1 MMKTR
6 YLLLSAALMAMSQTM
21 AAAPEQDAPAY
32 SIVGRDSTCQIFV
45 YSPDPT
51 AGLHLAYLTD
61 EDKWV
66 DVGQLCA
73 SDYGPWGAEKKMY
86 NPFVVKANDGTWRA
100 LWSVNDHAPQ
110 FAVAYSEDLITW
122 RPQDYPIVKEKGVQ
136 DVAAYQMD
144 DGNFDVYLKT
154 KQGKRYVQVSPDF
167 RTFQEDSLEATADE
181 ILWQRDTA
189 TINGKLY
196 QGCDFEVPAVHL
208 QYIRSW
214 FKALAEDNAENNRP
228 LPKTPAAPLE
238 ATLTIE
244 PNKQHRISDKLM
256 GIFFE
261 DISRAA
267 DGGLCA
273 ELLQNGDFEYNG
285 EDHQHQW
292 KATTAWQG
300 NVNVATDNGVSQ
312 NNPHYAIVG
321 DTPIYNIGWDGIAA
335 KRGMVYE
342 VSFQARCLDGKKKQ
356 LTVALVNKEGLPM
369 AQAKMKVEGD
379 QWAEYQAK
387 LCITDKYKG
396 ELGTDKDIRFSIF
409 PKGEEKVGVDLV
421 SLKPQDTYKG
431 HGLRKDLAEA
441 IADLK
446 PRFVRFPGGC
456 MLHGQGLDNIYHWK
470 ESVGPQK
477 DRKPAYNIW
486 GYHQSRQLG
495 FYEYFQ
501 WCEDMGAEPLPVLA
515 AGVPCQNSVANSL
528 GVAGQQGGIPMKD
541 MPQYIQDVLD
551 LVEWANGDP
560 ATSKWAKLRAD
571 AGHPAPFHLKMIGIG
586 NEDLISTDFETRYLM
601 ICKAVKEKYPQL
613 EVIGTVGPFHWP
625 SSDYIEGWKLAKA
638 HSNIIDAVDEHYYE
652 QPGWFINHQDYYD
665 QYDRKAPKVYLGEY
679 ASRGADAL
687 DNALAEGIH
696 LCNVERNG
704 DVVEMASYAPLLS
717 KDGYSNWSP
726 DMIYFNNNN
735 VRASE
740 SYKMQRMFGQHA
752 GDTYISSV
760 LELPAEL
767 KKYVGTSVVKDSKTG
782 KTWLKVVNALPR
794 ILKLKVGGMG
804 KKEISV
810 GARSAEV
817 FEL

>member
-1 MMKTR
+1 MKTR

-122 RPQDYPIVKEKGVQ
+122 RPQDYPIVKEKGVL

-300 NVNVATDNGVSQ
+300 NVNVTTDNGVSQ

-335 KRGMVYE
+335 KRGMDYE

-356 LTVALVNKEGLPM
+356 FTVALVNKEGLPM

-379 QWAEYQAK
+379 QWAEYQAQ

-396 ELGTDKDIRFSIF
+396 ELGTDKDIRFAIF

-515 AGVPCQNSVANSL
+515 AGVPCQNSVANSQ

>member
-1 MMKTR
+1 MKTR
-6 YLLLSAALMAMSQTM
+6 YLLLSATLMAMSQTM

-122 RPQDYPIVKEKGVQ
+122 RPQDYPIVKEKGVL

-273 ELLQNGDFEYNG
+273 ELLQNGDFEYNV

-379 QWAEYQAK
+379 QWAEYQAQ

-396 ELGTDKDIRFSIF
+396 EVGTDKDIRFSIF

-421 SLKPQDTYKG
+421 SLKPQDTFKG

-551 LVEWANGDP
+551 LVEWANGAP

>member
-1 MMKTR
+1 MKTR

-122 RPQDYPIVKEKGVQ
+122 RPQDYPIVKEKGVL

-300 NVNVATDNGVSQ
+300 NVNVTTDNGVSQ

-342 VSFQARCLDGKKKQ
+342 VSFQAHCLDGKKKQ

-379 QWAEYQAK
+379 QWAEYQAQ

-396 ELGTDKDIRFSIF
+396 ELGTDKDIRFAIF

-515 AGVPCQNSVANSL
+515 AGVPCQNSVANSQ

>member
-1 MMKTR
+1 MKTR
-6 YLLLSAALMAMSQTM
+6 YLLLSAALMVMSQTM

-122 RPQDYPIVKEKGVQ
+122 RPQDYPIVKEKGVL

-154 KQGKRYVQVSPDF
+154 KRGKRYVQVSPDF

-300 NVNVATDNGVSQ
+300 NVNVTTDNGVSQ

-379 QWAEYQAK
+379 QWAEYQAQ

-515 AGVPCQNSVANSL
+515 AGVPCQNSVANSQ

>member
-1 MMKTR
+1 MKTR

-21 AAAPEQDAPAY
+21 AAAPEQDAPVY

-51 AGLHLAYLTD
+51 SGLHLAYLTD

-66 DVGQLCA
+66 NVGQLCA

-122 RPQDYPIVKEKGVQ
+122 RPQDYPIVKEKGVL

-300 NVNVATDNGVSQ
+300 NVNVTTDNGVSQ

-335 KRGMVYE
+335 KRGMDYE

-379 QWAEYQAK
+379 QWAEYQAQ

-396 ELGTDKDIRFSIF
+396 ELGTDKDIRFAIF

-515 AGVPCQNSVANSL
+515 AGVPCQNSVANSQ

>member
-122 RPQDYPIVKEKGVQ
+122 RPQDYPIVKEKGVL

-300 NVNVATDNGVSQ
+300 NVNVATDNGVNQ

-379 QWAEYQAK
+379 QWAEYQAQ

-515 AGVPCQNSVANSL
+515 AGVPCQNSVANSQ

>member
-1 MMKTR
+1 MKTR

-122 RPQDYPIVKEKGVQ
+122 RPQDYPIVKEKGVL

-167 RTFQEDSLEATADE
+167 RTFQEDSLETTADE

-292 KATTAWQG
+292 KAITAWQG

-379 QWAEYQAK
+379 QWAEYQAQ

-396 ELGTDKDIRFSIF
+396 ELGTDKDIRFAIF

>member
-1 MMKTR
+1 MKTR

-369 AQAKMKVEGD
+369 AQAKMKVEGN
-379 QWAEYQAK
+379 QWAEYQAQ

-396 ELGTDKDIRFSIF
+396 ELGTDKDIRFAIF

>member
-1 MMKTR
+1 MKTR

-122 RPQDYPIVKEKGVQ
+122 RPQDYPIVKEKGVL

-335 KRGMVYE
+335 KRGMDYE

-356 LTVALVNKEGLPM
+356 FTVALVNKEGLPM

-379 QWAEYQAK
+379 QWAEYQAQ

-396 ELGTDKDIRFSIF
+396 EVDTDKDIRFAIF

-421 SLKPQDTYKG
+421 SLKPQNTYKG

-515 AGVPCQNSVANSL
+515 AGVPCQNSVANSQ

>member
-1 MMKTR
+1 MKTR

-122 RPQDYPIVKEKGVQ
+122 RPQDYPIVQEKGVL

-167 RTFQEDSLEATADE
+167 RTFQEDSLETTADE

-292 KATTAWQG
+292 KAITAWQG
-300 NVNVATDNGVSQ
+300 NVIVATDNGVSQ

-379 QWAEYQAK
+379 QWAEYQAQ

-396 ELGTDKDIRFSIF
+396 EVDTDKDIRFAIF
-409 PKGEEKVGVDLV
+409 PKGEEEVGVDLV

-515 AGVPCQNSVANSL
+515 AGVPCQNSVANSQ

>member
-122 RPQDYPIVKEKGVQ
+122 RPQDYPIVKEKGVL

-154 KQGKRYVQVSPDF
+154 KQGKRYVQASPDF

-300 NVNVATDNGVSQ
+300 NVNVTTDNGVSQ

-342 VSFQARCLDGKKKQ
+342 VSFQAHCLDGKKKQ

-379 QWAEYQAK
+379 QWAEYQAQ

-396 ELGTDKDIRFSIF
+396 EVDTDKDIRFAIF

-515 AGVPCQNSVANSL
+515 AGVPCQNSVANSQ